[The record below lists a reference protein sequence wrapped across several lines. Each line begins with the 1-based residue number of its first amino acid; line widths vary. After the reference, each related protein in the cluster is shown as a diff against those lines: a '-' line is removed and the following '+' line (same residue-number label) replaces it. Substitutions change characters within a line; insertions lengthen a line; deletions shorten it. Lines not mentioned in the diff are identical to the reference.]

1 MLAKISSFAAAIAGL
16 FIAASTN
23 AAAQNSSTPV
33 HLDVATQALT
43 TQAPLFIAQEKG
55 YFAQERLE
63 VAFQFIGGGTVNL
76 QALAI
81 KQADIATGSPS
92 PALWNAV
99 AREIP
104 IKVTAAISSLSP
116 DPATGF
122 TSAMWLVLPTGTPG
136 RGPIKTYADLKGR
149 TIGVLGRGL
158 GAEIFVDAALQK
170 GGLTLKDAELKE
182 VRGADVYVAFTNGAV
197 DAATEIEPFVTLGA
211 DKGLLVRWKN
221 AAELTP
227 GRVAAVMMFGPR
239 LSDRTDD
246 VGARFMTAWTRAARD
261 YNDAFGP
268 KHRDEDRVVKILTN
282 YTDVK
287 DPALYPRM
295 TWHYVDP
302 NCTTAADVLK
312 LDLEWDVEHGY
323 VQKKPDL
330 GAAIDDRY
338 CQAALKKL
346 GRYPTP

>member
-1 MLAKISSFAAAIAGL
+1 M
-16 FIAASTN
+16 
-23 AAAQNSSTPV
+23 
-33 HLDVATQALT
+33 
-43 TQAPLFIAQEKG
+43 
-55 YFAQERLE
+55 
-63 VAFQFIGGGTVNL
+63 NL

-99 AREIP
+99 EHGIP

-116 DPATGF
+116 DPANGF
-122 TSAMWLVLPTGTPG
+122 TSAMWLVLPTRTPEK
-136 RGPIKTYADLKGR
+136 GPIKSFADLKSR

-182 VRGADVYVAFTNGAV
+182 LRGPDVFVAFTNGAV
-197 DAATEIEPFVTLGA
+197 DASTEIEPFVTLGA

-221 AAELTP
+221 AADLTP

-239 LSDRTDD
+239 LTDRTDD

-261 YNDAFGP
+261 YYNAFGP
-268 KHRDEDRVVKILTN
+268 KHRDEDRIVKILTT
-282 YTDVK
+282 YTEVK
-287 DPALYPRM
+287 DPSLYPRM

-302 NCTTAADVLK
+302 NCTTATDVLK
-312 LDLEWDVEHGY
+312 LDLDWDVQHGY

-338 CQAALKKL
+338 CQAALKTL
-346 GRYPTP
+346 GRYPAH